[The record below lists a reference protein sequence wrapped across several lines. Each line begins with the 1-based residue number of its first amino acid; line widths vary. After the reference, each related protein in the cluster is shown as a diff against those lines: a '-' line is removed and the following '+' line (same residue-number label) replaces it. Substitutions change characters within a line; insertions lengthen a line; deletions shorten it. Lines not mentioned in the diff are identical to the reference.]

1 VKGRNFLLCV
11 DDEPLNQQILVDFLE
26 DEYELKM
33 VDNGQACLE
42 AVREAK
48 PDLILLDINMPV
60 MSGIEVCQ
68 ILKADESTR
77 DIPII
82 MVTALATKE
91 ERAAGLA
98 ANCDAYVTKPFDFDL
113 LLTTIRTA
121 LNSKIK

>member
-1 VKGRNFLLCV
+1 MKGRYFLLCV

-26 DEYELKM
+26 DEYELKT
-33 VDNGQACLE
+33 VDNGQACLDS
-42 AVREAK
+42 VRENK

-68 ILKADESTR
+68 ILKADDTTR

-91 ERAAGLA
+91 EKEAGIAAQ
-98 ANCDAYVTKPFDFDL
+98 CDAYITKPFDFDM
-113 LLTTIRTA
+113 LLTTIRSA
-121 LNSKIK
+121 LNHQL

>member
-1 VKGRNFLLCV
+1 VKGRSFLLCV

-26 DEYELKM
+26 DEYELKT
-33 VDNGQACLE
+33 VDNGQACLDS
-42 AVREAK
+42 VREDK

-68 ILKADESTR
+68 RLKADENTK

-91 ERAAGLA
+91 EREAGLA
-98 ANCDAYVTKPFDFDL
+98 ANCDAYITKPFDFDL
-113 LLTTIRTA
+113 LLTTIRGA
-121 LNSKIK
+121 LNNET